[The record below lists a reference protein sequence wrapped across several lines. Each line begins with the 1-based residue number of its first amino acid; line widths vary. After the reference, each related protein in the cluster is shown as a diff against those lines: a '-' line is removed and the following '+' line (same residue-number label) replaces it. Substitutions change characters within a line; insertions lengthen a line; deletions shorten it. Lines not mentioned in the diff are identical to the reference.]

1 MENEIELLSQDG
13 KVVVSSR
20 VVAQDFGKQHKHVLE
35 AIKNLELQLNTV
47 EFSALFIESKY
58 KATNGKM
65 NKEYLL
71 TRDGLNEC
79 VNMVLKKMLIM
90 FSSKMT
96 KSQMVDHKQTM
107 H

>member
-47 EFSALFIESKY
+47 EFSALFILRRS
-58 KATNGKM
+58 
-65 NKEYLL
+65 
-71 TRDGLNEC
+71 R
-79 VNMVLKKMLIM
+79 
-90 FSSKMT
+90 FSTSFLMRKI
-96 KSQMVDHKQTM
+96 KSISILFID
-107 H
+107 